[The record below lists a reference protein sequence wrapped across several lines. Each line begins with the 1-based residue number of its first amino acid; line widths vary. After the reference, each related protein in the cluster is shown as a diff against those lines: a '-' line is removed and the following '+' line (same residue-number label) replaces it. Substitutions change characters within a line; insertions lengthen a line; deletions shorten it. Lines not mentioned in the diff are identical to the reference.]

1 MKHYF
6 NYLFALA
13 LVMSMQGCSKDLVVT
28 DEPNDPE
35 KFEEVQLRLTGEVAY
50 MTPETRL
57 DANGFEDGDAFGV
70 YVSTKSDLQISN
82 NKADNKKFVYNG
94 STGVIEASSGND
106 ISWSSNSEKF
116 NIYAYYPYI
125 SGVTNA
131 NEIPFSIKTDQTS
144 SDNYY
149 GSDFLRATKTNVEKT
164 TEAVEL
170 QFKHLMSKIS
180 ISLTLDESF
189 PEDEFSAAVENNK
202 VELTIEGLI
211 TDCTIDLEKEVSNS
225 INPITIGNTKTSI
238 KANGSGKSYT
248 AIIPPQNANDVKFR
262 LRIGDKYYSSTLKS
276 VNYASGKEYSY
287 NFIVKKTSGMSIK
300 STSISSW
307 SSGGGSVDHDMKQEN
322 N

>member
-1 MKHYF
+1 V
-6 NYLFALA
+6 NN
-13 LVMSMQGCSKDLVVT
+13 
-28 DEPNDPE
+28 DE
-35 KFEEVQLRLTGEVAY
+35 
-50 MTPETRL
+50 
-57 DANGFEDGDAFGV
+57 FGV

-94 STGVIEASSGND
+94 STGVIDASSGND

-180 ISLTLDESF
+180 ITLELDKSF
-189 PEDEFSAAVENNK
+189 PEEEFSTADDVK
-202 VELTIEGLI
+202 ITIEGLI
-211 TDCTIDLEKEVSNS
+211 KDCNIALEKEPANAPV
-225 INPITIGNTKTSI
+225 TIGGTKAEI
-238 KANGSGKSYT
+238 IANGTYKSYT

-262 LRIGDKYYSSTLKS
+262 LCVNGKYYSSTLTS

-287 NFIVKKTSGMSIK
+287 KFTVKKTPGMSIK
-300 STSISSW
+300 STSISNW
-307 SSGGGSVDHDMKQEN
+307 SSNSGGSIEKDMKQEN
-322 N
+322 S